1 MLIPHR
7 PETGAKKSKNEERLG
22 LAESAI
28 IAGVSDVLHQVLA
41 RRNTNEEGHAGRIN
55 HGDRVLHSTLTTAV
69 AFKADELGASLRAIA
84 EVLDVDKKTVLAGF
98 NRVKMM
104 PKGPDRQR
112 ILTHAYDEHEK
123 SCGAYPE
130 AWAGFVIGMM
140 DELCRASE
148 CKKDQARNPKP
159 PHENHTVHWIEMKLE
174 SMQEIIEKAGKLK
187 YGPEFHLS
195 SWKLRDLKQCYHKY
209 PGRNVCLCRYHM
221 DWDHRCDA
229 LRRWHIAYMFTCTPH
244 THVAY
249 PWKVEISCQ
258 S

>member
-1 MLIPHR
+1 M
-7 PETGAKKSKNEERLG
+7 
-22 LAESAI
+22 
-28 IAGVSDVLHQVLA
+28 
-41 RRNTNEEGHAGRIN
+41 
-55 HGDRVLHSTLTTAV
+55 
-69 AFKADELGASLRAIA
+69 
-84 EVLDVDKKTVLAGF
+84 LAGF

-195 SWKLRDLKQCYHKY
+195 SWKLRDLKQFYHKY

-229 LRRWHIAYMFTCTPH
+229 LRRWHLAYLFTCTPH

-249 PWKVEISCQ
+249 PWKVEIICKFFAVYS
-258 S
+258 